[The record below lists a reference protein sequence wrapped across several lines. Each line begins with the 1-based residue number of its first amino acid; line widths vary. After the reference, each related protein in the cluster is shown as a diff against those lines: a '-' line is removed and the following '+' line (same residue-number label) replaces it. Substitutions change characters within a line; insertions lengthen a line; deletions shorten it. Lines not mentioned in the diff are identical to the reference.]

1 MNGFGKMRKAAKMT
15 QQAASDASGIP
26 LSTLRRWEQGVNEP
40 DVASIALLADLYG
53 CTTDE
58 LLDIDVVR
66 MPSKGADAAYSFL
79 TDDERHLVDCFRSC
93 TPEWRRTLLR
103 SAEAYRDSSK
113 ASAAISSP
121 YDKAVNE

>member
-66 MPSKGADAAYSFL
+66 MSSHSANAEYGLLS
-79 TDDERHLVDCFRSC
+79 DDERHLVECFRAC

-113 ASAAISSP
+113 ASAGTFAP

>member
-1 MNGFGKMRKAAKMT
+1 MNGFGKMRKAAKLT
-15 QQAASDASGIP
+15 QREASDRSGIP

-58 LLDIDVVR
+58 LLDIDVTKVSASA
-66 MPSKGADAAYSFL
+66 MGGI
-79 TDDERHLVDCFRSC
+79 TDEELHLLRCFRAC
-93 TPEWRRTLLR
+93 TPEWRRMLLR

-113 ASAAISSP
+113 ERATDSAS
-121 YDKAVNE
+121 YDRAVNE

>member
-58 LLDIDVVR
+58 LLDIEVVKTSSR
-66 MPSKGADAAYSFL
+66 SASSEHGFL
-79 TDDERHLVDCFRSC
+79 SDDERHLVECFRSC
-93 TPEWRRTLLR
+93 TPEWRRMLLR

-113 ASAAISSP
+113 ASAETSAR
-121 YDKAVNE
+121 YDRAVNE

>member
-15 QQAASDASGIP
+15 QQGASDASGIP

-58 LLDIDVVR
+58 LLDIVGGT
-66 MPSKGADAAYSFL
+66 MA
-79 TDDERHLVDCFRSC
+79 
-93 TPEWRRTLLR
+93 
-103 SAEAYRDSSK
+103 
-113 ASAAISSP
+113 
-121 YDKAVNE
+121 